1 MSINSVGGQ
10 SNVNA
15 TTGISETNSPTG
27 VAQAKGMST
36 GIGKMMSAGHTR
48 SMGMGGSKIRTPMPQ
63 IPTKSA
69 EQQ

>member
-10 SNVNA
+10 SSVNA
-15 TTGISETNSPTG
+15 TFGISNPSTG
-27 VAQAKGMST
+27 VGRAEGMST